1 MAASSFV
8 HVDSSTTTSIGPSLL
23 GPILLIYIYCNKFT
37 FTNSHLHTTLA
48 WYTHYMLY
56 FDRVSKEYENGN
68 KVLDSISLTINQ
80 GELVSIVGHSG
91 AGKTT
96 LVKLLL
102 AEEHPTEGTVSF
114 NSDNVSDLRGKD
126 MTNYRRKIGVVFQDF
141 RLIPNKTAYENVAFA
156 MEAAGKHDDDIKE
169 DVPHV
174 LDLVDLKSKM
184 HHFPH
189 QLSGGEQQ
197 RVAIARAI
205 INRPEIIIADE
216 PTGNLDPLNTYDIVQ
231 ILKKINDLGT
241 TVILTTHNK
250 GIVDNLGRRVI
261 TMEDGR
267 VTRDQKSGKFT
278 L

>member
-1 MAASSFV
+1 
-8 HVDSSTTTSIGPSLL
+8 
-23 GPILLIYIYCNKFT
+23 
-37 FTNSHLHTTLA
+37 
-48 WYTHYMLY
+48 MLY
-56 FDRVSKEYENGN
+56 FDNVSKEYDNGN
-68 KVLDSISLTINQ
+68 KVLDSVSLTIHP

-96 LVKLLL
+96 LIKLLL
-102 AEEHPTEGTVSF
+102 AEEHPTEGKVSF
-114 NSDNVSDLRGKD
+114 HSEDIHTLRGND
-126 MTNYRRKIGVVFQDF
+126 MTRYRRKIGVVFQDF

-156 MEAAGKHDDDIKE
+156 MEAAGKHDEDIYE

-174 LDLVDLKSKM
+174 LDLVDLKDKM

-205 INRPEIIIADE
+205 VNRPEIIIADE

-250 GIVDNLGRRVI
+250 GIVDNLGRRVV

-278 L
+278 M

>member
-1 MAASSFV
+1 MRYV
-8 HVDSSTTTSIGPSLL
+8 
-23 GPILLIYIYCNKFT
+23 
-37 FTNSHLHTTLA
+37 
-48 WYTHYMLY
+48 
-56 FDRVSKEYENGN
+56 DRVSKEYDNGAR
-68 KVLDSISLTINQ
+68 VLDDISLTINK

-96 LVKLLL
+96 LIKMLL
-102 AEEHPTEGTVSF
+102 AEDSPSEGTVFF
-114 NSDNVSDLRGKD
+114 NSDNIHELRGRD
-126 MTNYRRKIGVVFQDF
+126 ITNYRRKVGVVFQDF

-156 MEAAGKHDDDIKE
+156 MEAAGRHDDEIE
-169 DVPHV
+169 IDVPHV
-174 LDLVDLKSKM
+174 LDLVDLKGKM

-231 ILKKINDLGT
+231 ILKKVNDLGT

-261 TMEDGR
+261 TMENGKI
-267 VTRDQKSGKFT
+267 TRDQKSGKFAM
-278 L
+278 